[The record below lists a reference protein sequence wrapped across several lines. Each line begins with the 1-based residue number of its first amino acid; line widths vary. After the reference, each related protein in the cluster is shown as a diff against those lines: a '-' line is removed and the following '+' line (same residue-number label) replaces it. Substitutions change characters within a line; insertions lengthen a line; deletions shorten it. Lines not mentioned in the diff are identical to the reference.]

1 MLQSWGTFYGCYPVV
16 SILQGDRYHL
26 PAQGRLWPKKAGR
39 TDSEKGREDSVR
51 EERKPREGEREKK
64 REEERLQ

>member
-1 MLQSWGTFYGCYPVV
+1 VEQ
-16 SILQGDRYHL
+16 
-26 PAQGRLWPKKAGR
+26 
-39 TDSEKGREDSVR
+39 DSVR